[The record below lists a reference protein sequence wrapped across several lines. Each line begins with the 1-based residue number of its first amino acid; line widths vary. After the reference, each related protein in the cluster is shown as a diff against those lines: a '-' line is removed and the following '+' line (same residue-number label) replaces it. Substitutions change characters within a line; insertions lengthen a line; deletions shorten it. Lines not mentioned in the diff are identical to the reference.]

1 MITSLAPVR
10 RGLADQLVERLVEAV
25 ARGDYLPDSRLPPEA
40 ELAEQCDV
48 SRLTLREAIK
58 ALRNKGVVRV
68 EQGRGT
74 FVNPRSRWSPL
85 DPTLLSARLS
95 HASDAVELAWQLTE
109 ARRLVELGVAEL
121 AAERHTPE
129 DLAALEDAVERMR
142 RADAD
147 DDVDAFA
154 AADIDFHNALNSAA
168 GNLFVAALFE
178 PIEALVRLVRRETSA
193 VVSTRAAGVQMHAGI
208 IKAVASGSPQ
218 AARKAMIGHFQN
230 TDETL
235 SEAIREGHLAGA
247 PAAAGG
253 AAKTKRRAPRPP
265 KAAGA

>member
-1 MITSLAPVR
+1 MATSLAPVR

-25 ARGDYLPDSRLPPEA
+25 ARGDYPPDSRLPPEA

-121 AAERHTPE
+121 AAERHSPE
-129 DLAALEDAVERMR
+129 DLAALQDAVDRMR
-142 RADAD
+142 LADGAD
-147 DDVDAFA
+147 NVDEFA
-154 AADIDFHNALNSAA
+154 AADIDFHNALNAAA

-178 PIEALVRLVRRETSA
+178 PIEALVRLVRRETSM
-193 VVSTRAAGVQMHAGI
+193 VLSTRADGIERHADI

-218 AARKAMIGHFQN
+218 AARDAMIGHFQN
-230 TDETL
+230 TDQTL
-235 SEAIREGHLAGA
+235 REAIREGHLAGGP
-247 PAAAGG
+247 PAAAAG
-253 AAKTKRRAPRPP
+253 TKRRAPRRT